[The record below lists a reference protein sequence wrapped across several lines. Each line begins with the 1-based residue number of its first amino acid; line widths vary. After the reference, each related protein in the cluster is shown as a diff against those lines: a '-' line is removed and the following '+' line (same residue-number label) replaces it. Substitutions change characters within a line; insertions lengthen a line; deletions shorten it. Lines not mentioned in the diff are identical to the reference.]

1 VARAASGGTC
11 HASASDESIAPD
23 RHVLHAA
30 PREMSVSGTDAR
42 GRFFEA
48 LTGGC
53 MCGRVRFVIT
63 APLVG
68 ALFCHCKRCQRRSG
82 SAFAVTA
89 AMVPGS
95 FRIVDGAESLAAWQ
109 PVDGWEKSYCRECGS
124 HLYTTNPEQR
134 EQVSVRVGALDGDPG
149 IRPSVHQ
156 FTAYAASWFPIA
168 DDRLPRF
175 PERMPAGL
183 RPPGNDA

>member
-1 VARAASGGTC
+1 M
-11 HASASDESIAPD
+11 
-23 RHVLHAA
+23 HAA
-30 PREMSVSGTDAR
+30 PSEMSVSGTDSR
-42 GRFFEA
+42 RSSFEP

-53 MCGRVRFVIT
+53 MCGRVRFVIS
-63 APLVG
+63 APLLG

-82 SAFAVTA
+82 SAFSVTA

-95 FRIVDGAESLAAWQ
+95 FRVLDGAELLAAWQ
-109 PVDGWEKSYCRECGS
+109 PVDGWEKWYCRECGS

-134 EQVSVRVGALDGDPG
+134 EQVSVRMGTLDGDPG

-156 FTAYAASWFPIA
+156 FTAYAASWFPIP

-175 PERMPAGL
+175 PNRMPAGL